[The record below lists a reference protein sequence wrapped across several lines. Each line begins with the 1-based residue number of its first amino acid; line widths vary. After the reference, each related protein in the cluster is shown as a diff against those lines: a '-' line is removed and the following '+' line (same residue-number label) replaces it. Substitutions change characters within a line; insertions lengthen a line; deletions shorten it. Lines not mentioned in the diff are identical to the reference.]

1 MHNIDKKNIV
11 LTGFMGT
18 GKTTVGKLL
27 AKQLERGFVDTDQLI
42 EARQDTTIPE
52 IFATQG
58 ETAFRLMEAEIA
70 EELGKREELVI
81 STGGR
86 LMLDPSN
93 ADALSRNGR
102 VFCLV
107 AAPQEILSRLV
118 NDKDNHRP
126 LLDVPNPSEQVLELL
141 KKRKKG
147 YQRFLKLATDNK
159 QPADVA
165 KNILELI
172 KNEKAQSS

>member
-1 MHNIDKKNIV
+1 MHNIDNKNIV

-27 AKQLERGFVDTDQLI
+27 AKQLERDFVDTDQLI
-42 EARQDTTIPE
+42 EARQETTIPE

-70 EELGKREELVI
+70 QELGKREGLVI

-107 AAPQEILSRLV
+107 ASPQEILSRLV
-118 NDKDNHRP
+118 SDKDNHRP

-141 KKRKKG
+141 KKRKEG
-147 YQRFLKLATDNK
+147 YRRFLELATDNK
-159 QPADVA
+159 QPAEVA
-165 KNILELI
+165 KNILECI
-172 KNEKAQSS
+172 KKSQSS

>member
-1 MHNIDKKNIV
+1 MHNIDNKNII

-27 AKQLERGFVDTDQLI
+27 AKQLEREFVDTDQMI
-42 EARQDTTIPE
+42 EARQGITIPE
-52 IFATQG
+52 IFVNQG
-58 ETAFRLMEAEIA
+58 ETAFRLMEAEVA
-70 EELGKREELVI
+70 QELGKREGLVI

-86 LMLDPSN
+86 LMLDPAN
-93 ADALSRNGR
+93 AAALSRNGR

-118 NDKDNHRP
+118 SDKDNHRP
-126 LLDVPNPSEQVLELL
+126 LLDGPNPTEQVLELL
-141 KKRKKG
+141 KERKKG
-147 YQRFLKLATDNK
+147 YQRFLKLATDSK

-165 KNILELI
+165 KKILDFVR
-172 KNEKAQSS
+172 NAQNS

>member
-1 MHNIDKKNIV
+1 MHNIDNKNIV

-27 AKQLERGFVDTDQLI
+27 AKQLGRDFVDTDQLI
-42 EARQDTTIPE
+42 ETRQGISIPE
-52 IFATQG
+52 IFVTQG
-58 ETAFRLMEAEIA
+58 ETAFRLMEAEVA
-70 EELGKREELVI
+70 EELGKKEGLVI

-93 ADALSRNGR
+93 AAALSRNGR

-107 AAPQEILSRLV
+107 AAPREILSRLV

-126 LLDVPNPSEQVLELL
+126 LLDVPDPSKQVLELL
-141 KKRKKG
+141 EKRKKG
-147 YQRFLKLATDNK
+147 YQRFYKLATDEK
-159 QPADVA
+159 QPADVTQDV
-165 KNILELI
+165 LDYI
-172 KNEKAQSS
+172 KKVQSS

>member
-1 MHNIDKKNIV
+1 MHNIDNKNIV

-18 GKTTVGKLL
+18 GKTTIGKLL
-27 AKQLERGFVDTDQLI
+27 AKQLERDFVDTDQLI
-42 EARQDTTIPE
+42 EARQETTIPE

-70 EELGKREELVI
+70 QELGKREGLVI

-107 AAPQEILSRLV
+107 ASPQEILSRLV
-118 NDKDNHRP
+118 SDKDNHRP

-141 KKRKKG
+141 KKRKEG
-147 YQRFLKLATDNK
+147 YRRFLELATDNK
-159 QPADVA
+159 QPAEVA
-165 KNILELI
+165 KNILECI
-172 KNEKAQSS
+172 KKSQSS

>member
-1 MHNIDKKNIV
+1 MHNIDNKNIV

-27 AKQLERGFVDTDQLI
+27 ANQLERDFVDTDQLI
-42 EARQDTTIPE
+42 ETRQGVSIPE
-52 IFATQG
+52 IFVNQG
-58 ETAFRLMEAEIA
+58 ETAFRLMEAEVA
-70 EELGKREELVI
+70 EELGKKEGLVI

-93 ADALSRNGR
+93 AAALSRNGR

-118 NDKDNHRP
+118 SDKDNHRP

-141 KKRKKG
+141 AKRKQG

-159 QPADVA
+159 QPAEVA
-165 KNILELI
+165 KNILEFI
-172 KNEKAQSS
+172 KKAQNS